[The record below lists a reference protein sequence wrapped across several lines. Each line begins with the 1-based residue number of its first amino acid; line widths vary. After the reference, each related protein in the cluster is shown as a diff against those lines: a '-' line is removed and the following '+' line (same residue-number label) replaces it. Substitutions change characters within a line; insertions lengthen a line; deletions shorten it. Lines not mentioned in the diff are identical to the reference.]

1 MMSEAEVERLRQHMQ
16 INEHKIEE
24 QTREMELLHS
34 ALDNLA
40 RQRDAAE
47 REIERLRDKL
57 NTATLAARVA
67 SEEFRK
73 LEADITWQ
81 EERNAMN
88 VKAYSDD
95 NNTLWAAL
103 TDMWDQHM
111 PRRLYPPCDC
121 KGCKILRGEK

>member
-1 MMSEAEVERLRQHMQ
+1 MVTQAEVERLRQHMQ

-47 REIERLRDKL
+47 REIERLR
-57 NTATLAARVA
+57 
-67 SEEFRK
+67 
-73 LEADITWQ
+73 ADITWQ

-103 TDMWDQHM
+103 KDMWDQHM